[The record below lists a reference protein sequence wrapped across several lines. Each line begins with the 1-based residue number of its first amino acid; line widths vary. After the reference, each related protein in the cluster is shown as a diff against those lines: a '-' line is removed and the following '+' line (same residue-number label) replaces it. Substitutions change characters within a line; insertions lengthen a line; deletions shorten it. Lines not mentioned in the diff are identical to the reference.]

1 MIQLT
6 FANTHEPAGSITEE
20 QLQFLTDQLEEEYL
34 ADQDYAFTALTVDYL
49 EGQGASA
56 ELLEVL
62 RSALG
67 AQEEVILR
75 WSKA

>member
-6 FANTHEPAGSITEE
+6 FTNTNEPAGMITDE
-20 QLQFLTDQLEEEYL
+20 QLQFLVDQLEEEYL
-34 ADQDYAFTALTVDYL
+34 EDQDYAFTGMTLDYL
-49 EGQGASA
+49 EEQGASA
-56 ELLEVL
+56 ELLETL

-75 WSKA
+75 WAKV